1 LKGKILFIVSG
12 VSDGIQQRLAEFIGV
27 EEGILPAVRI
37 LKPAD
42 NMKKFNYPTDVR
54 AMSVQSLT

>member
-1 LKGKILFIVSG
+1 